1 MSDYL
6 VLVADDELH
15 IRVVVEQK
23 LRAAGI
29 AVMTAS
35 GGEEAYELACAHQ
48 PQLIVTDLQMPGGDG
63 LELCANLKA
72 NPPTSAIPV
81 LMMSARGFTVSEEQ
95 LAQTNICEILDKPF
109 SPRNLVAQVKELL
122 GIPSSAASVEGDAQA
137 V

>member
-6 VLVADDELH
+6 VLVADDEVH

-35 GGEEAYELACAHQ
+35 GGEEAYEMACAHQ
-48 PQLIVTDLQMPGGDG
+48 PQLVLTDLQMPGGDG
-63 LELCANLKA
+63 MELCLNLKA
-72 NPPTSAIPV
+72 NPQTSDIPA

-109 SPRNLVAQVKELL
+109 SPRNLVARVKELL
-122 GIPSSAASVEGDAQA
+122 GIPSSAASVAGDAQA

>member
-6 VLVADDELH
+6 VLVADDEVH

-35 GGEEAYELACAHQ
+35 GGEEAYEMACAHQ
-48 PQLIVTDLQMPGGDG
+48 PQLVITDLQMPGGDG
-63 LELCANLKA
+63 LELGMNLKT
-72 NPPTSAIPV
+72 NPQTSDIPV

-95 LAQTNICEILDKPF
+95 LAQTNIREILDKPF
-109 SPRNLVAQVKELL
+109 SPRNLIARVKELL
-122 GIPSSAASVEGDAQA
+122 GIPSTAASVAGDAQA
-137 V
+137 A